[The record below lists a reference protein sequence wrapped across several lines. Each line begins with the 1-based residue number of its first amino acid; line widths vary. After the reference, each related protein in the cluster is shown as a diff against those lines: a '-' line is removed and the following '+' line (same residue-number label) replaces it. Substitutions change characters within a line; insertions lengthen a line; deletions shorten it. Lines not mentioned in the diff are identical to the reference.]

1 MRVTGSRSRIIRSA
15 AVTLAAALVLA
26 SCGGDGEKAAESP
39 AVTTSPSPSSTVNVP
54 EAVELTDVGADLAF
68 GDPATVIH
76 EPDQKSGTVLELTVK
91 KATEGTIKDF
101 SGFILD
107 DYTRTST
114 PYYVDVT
121 VKNVGEGTLAGG
133 AVPLWGVDAKNT
145 LLPPASFTTTF
156 DRCPSEPLPQKFEP
170 EASFSTCLVFLAPD
184 KGTMEAVSFRPNQEF
199 DPIRW
204 TGEITTPKPA
214 PKKSE
219 KKSGDK
225 TNNKKGKN
233 G

>member
-1 MRVTGSRSRIIRSA
+1 MTGSRSRIIRSA

-54 EAVELTDVGADLAF
+54 ETVELTDVGADLAF

>member
-54 EAVELTDVGADLAF
+54 ETVELTDVGADLAF

-156 DRCPSEPLPQKFEP
+156 DRCPSEPLPKKFEP

-199 DPIRW
+199 DPIEW
-204 TGEITTPKPA
+204 TGEIATPKPE
-214 PKKSE
+214 PKKTTKKSDK
-219 KKSGDK
+219 KKSG
-225 TNNKKGKN
+225 KN